1 MNGAIGKMA
10 EEIVEEVRQNA
21 LLKVAQH
28 EVVKEASA
36 RPNPK
41 TELGK
46 LLHKLAAEVRNMP
59 NDVTV
64 ADVKN
69 FLAEVGHAG

>member
-10 EEIVEEVRQNA
+10 EQIVEEVRQNA
-21 LLKVAQH
+21 LLKIAQH

-41 TELGK
+41 TEIGK
-46 LLHKLAAEVRNMP
+46 LLHKFANALRNTP

-64 ADVKN
+64 ADVKK
-69 FLAEVGHAG
+69 FLTEVGHAG

>member
-1 MNGAIGKMA
+1 MTGSIGQIA
-10 EEIVEEVRQNA
+10 EQIVNEVRQNA
-21 LLKVAQH
+21 LIKVAQH
-28 EVVKEASA
+28 EVVKEASK

-41 TELGK
+41 TDIGK
-46 LLHKLAAEVRNMP
+46 LLYKAAAELRREG

-64 ADVKN
+64 ADVQN

>member
-10 EEIVEEVRQNA
+10 EQIVEEVRQNA
-21 LLKVAQH
+21 LLKIAQH
-28 EVVKEASA
+28 EVVKEAST

-41 TELGK
+41 TEIGK
-46 LLHKLAAEVRNMP
+46 LLHKFAAEIRSVRG
-59 NDVTV
+59 DVTV
-64 ADVKN
+64 ADVKK